1 MAPRQRRKVKCDICK
16 KEMFETNL
24 ARHKKTHEKKKED
37 KEPQKRPNRKST
49 NFFCTFQTPCKYT
62 IVKHLKYVYKED
74 SGKRLN
80 WIKALTIGNEWGS
93 GYLPKGHAHA
103 LISTKDPGYSL
114 EDMKKQLATHRVNPN
129 DIQVAKSVK
138 DSVRYISKEDYKCVS
153 EGHDKDF
160 LSVIC
165 RAYLYSLKYKKFLP
179 TGYPYCA
186 LTPAQKKE
194 FKEFLEQFYLE
205 QELDNLTINIEKNDL
220 YQWQKDVIQKLD
232 AQNDRKILWLHDE
245 EGGRGKTHLAKFLAT
260 KRDAMI
266 CHNASTKD
274 VALAYQKQELVIF
287 DYTRTEETINYSAIE
302 HLKNGIIF
310 SSKYQSAMKFFNPP
324 KILCLS
330 NNLPDLK
337 GLSKDRWEIYS
348 FTEEGELTQHDV

>member
-1 MAPRQRRKVKCDICK
+1 MAPNKKKVNCDTCG
-16 KEMFETNL
+16 KEMFQTNL
-24 ARHKKTHEKKKED
+24 TRHKKTCKGNPDRPEKKE
-37 KEPQKRPNRKST
+37 QKRPNRKST
-49 NFFCTFQTPCKYT
+49 NFFTTFQTPCKYA
-62 IVKHLKYVYKED
+62 IVKRLRLPLGEA
-74 SGKRLN
+74 KRAPWLR
-80 WIKALTIGNEWGS
+80 ALTIGNEWGS
-93 GYLPKGHAHA
+93 GYLPTGHCHA

-114 EDMKKQLATHRVNPN
+114 EEMKAELNNYKIVPN

-186 LTPAQKKE
+186 LAPAQKKE

-205 QELDNLTINIEKNDL
+205 QELDNLTISIDRKDLYPWQQQIIEKLDE
-220 YQWQKDVIQKLD
+220 QCERKVIWIQD
-232 AQNDRKILWLHDE
+232 DI
-245 EGGRGKTHLAKFLAT
+245 GGRGKTHLAKYLAT

-266 CHNASTKD
+266 CHNASTRD

-287 DYTRTEETINYSAIE
+287 DYTRTEESINYSAIE

-310 SSKYQSAMKFFNPP
+310 SSKYQSAMKFFTPP

-337 GLSKDRWEIYS
+337 GLSKDRWDIYT
-348 FTEEGELTQHDV
+348 FNEDGELNQHNV